1 MAMVK
6 QSGEKIT
13 SPHPAIKLPKL
24 PWTQIL
30 AISIFWLGLNFH
42 QNRARMLRFQAW
54 RGMARSFR
62 GVMGWDRYNPAY

>member
-42 QNRARMLRFQAW
+42 QNRARMPLLSSMERNGAFLS
-54 RGMARSFR
+54 RRDGL
-62 GVMGWDRYNPAY
+62 G